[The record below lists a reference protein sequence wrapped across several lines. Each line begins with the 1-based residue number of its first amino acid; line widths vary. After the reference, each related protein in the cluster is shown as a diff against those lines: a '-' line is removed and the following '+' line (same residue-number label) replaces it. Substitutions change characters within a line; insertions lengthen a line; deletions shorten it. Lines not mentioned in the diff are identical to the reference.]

1 MCHTM
6 CITLI
11 WIFNLEIFIA
21 RFVDNISF
29 DNSHSCEAGAPVY
42 LASVL
47 EYLNAETLE
56 MTGNAAN
63 SNYPQH
69 KDANYP
75 ASSSAC
81 NSHRRGAQRTTLWR
95 HHCSR
100 RCSVQHQHDSSSQK
114 DRRSALQAFQSSQIA
129 VNCP

>member
-63 SNYPQH
+63 SNYPNTKTRIIPPHLQLAILI
-69 KDANYP
+69 DGELNELLSGVTIARDGVLSNI
-75 ASSSAC
+75 
-81 NSHRRGAQRTTLWR
+81 NTTLLPKKIDEAPFKP
-95 HHCSR
+95 SNP
-100 RCSVQHQHDSSSQK
+100 VKSQ
-114 DRRSALQAFQSSQIA
+114 
-129 VNCP
+129 